1 MIPTQITY
9 EGLRELLQA
18 FAITDRLLF
27 EDLLV
32 GLHKTGEV
40 IRVAARHEFVAYG
53 AGRPSFLQSAESF
66 ETRVRAGGAAHAI
79 VFVGQRRRSSRDQL
93 KRRPN
98 YGGLQM
104 KHGFLPA
111 RAAVL
116 LEAEE
121 VLVEEVMRPLKAR
134 GF

>member
-1 MIPTQITY
+1 MIETQITY

-18 FAITDRLLF
+18 FAITDRMLF
-27 EDLLV
+27 EEMLV
-32 GLHKTGEV
+32 GLHKVGEV
-40 IRVAARHEFVAYG
+40 IRVDSRRRFVAYK
-53 AGRPSFLQSAESF
+53 ADRPSFLQSAESF
-66 ETRVRAGGAAHAI
+66 ETRVRAGGAAQAI

-104 KHGFLPA
+104 KHAFLPA
-111 RAAVL
+111 RTAMLEVAAEL
-116 LEAEE
+116 LERE
-121 VLVEEVMRPLKAR
+121 VVQPLVKL